1 MEKRH
6 ESGLWGE
13 VVGEYFRAVDSW
25 AALYRVVVAGWS
37 GESRDESEDRLWMDR
52 CLTGTMRQS
61 GIHFSKEKG
70 RGWWQWGCGGGGD
83 HWRDLYVALRSLDYT
98 HWWKKR
104 KILGMIYAEFWS
116 SKISVPSGGRRIR
129 HLVVSPGGRPWAHKP
144 GQYCRDRYE
153 GAKSGTRNE
162 ESAEP
167 IITTG
172 EGEESPR
179 LILLLSPLYD
189 RWPISQYS

>member
-1 MEKRH
+1 MRVRTGCEWTDASQGQWGSLVFTSVKRK
-6 ESGLWGE
+6 
-13 VVGEYFRAVDSW
+13 A
-25 AALYRVVVAGWS
+25 
-37 GESRDESEDRLWMDR
+37 EDGD
-52 CLTGTMRQS
+52 
-61 GIHFSKEKG
+61 K
-70 RGWWQWGCGGGGD
+70 WGCGGGGD

-129 HLVVSPGGRPWAHKP
+129 HLVVSPGGRPWVHKP